1 MNFHYSTRIRIRVTD
16 LNYGG
21 HVGND
26 SFLSLIHEAR
36 QQFLNHFGYTELKVE
51 NVSLIMADA
60 LLEFR
65 KELNYADEVKISVA
79 ANGFDKYGFDIFY
92 KLEIISGQEFVLAGK
107 AKTGMLCYDYDNK
120 KLMSVPDK
128 VKMQLSSFTTDEK
141 PGVIAPEKSR
151 KISERDREKTRV
163 KEATE

>member
-1 MNFHYSTRIRIRVTD
+1 MERVKINLPVNFYYSTRIRIRVTD

-36 QQFLNHFGYTELKVE
+36 QQFLNHFGYTELKVG

-60 LLEFR
+60 LLEFK
-65 KELNYADEVKISVA
+65 KELNYGNEVKISVA
-79 ANGFDKYGFDIFY
+79 ASGFDKYGFDIFY
-92 KLEIISGQEFVLAGK
+92 KLEIISGEEFVLAGK

-120 KLMSVPDK
+120 KLMPVPDK
-128 VKMQLSSFTTDEK
+128 VKIQLTAET
-141 PGVIAPEKSR
+141 I
-151 KISERDREKTRV
+151 
-163 KEATE
+163 